1 MDTSSFEVDLDGWT
15 TGGMDQPFTRWF
27 GNTPSGWNGDTGPQ
41 GAAEGSYYVY
51 AETSSANTLTNFDLQ
66 KTFPGQELYGI
77 AFQYH
82 MHGDTMGSAVLESSA
97 DGTSWALLWYKSRDQ
112 GDQWLLATVYAA
124 SGQTMLRYVY
134 TCVSNSLG

>member
-1 MDTSSFEVDLDGWT
+1 MVRDTSSFEVDLDGWT
-15 TGGMDQPFTRWF
+15 TGGMDQPFTRKV
-27 GNTPSGWNGDTGPQ
+27 GSTPSSYTGPPS
-41 GAAEGSYYVY
+41 AADGSYYVY
-51 AETSSANTLTNFDLQ
+51 AETSGHYGKNFDLE
-66 KTFPGQELYGI
+66 KTFPVGQELYGI

-97 DGTSWALLWYKSRDQ
+97 DGTSWALLWYKSGDQ